1 MKYGK
6 PGILVWARER
16 FQYFRFFFF
25 EDCSNR
31 WSHPTL
37 EAGSSKKKTDSL
49 PHECRSQYLVK
60 RVNIW
65 YHSDPHYQWKRF
77 TWPVFFL
84 RPWAVSWS
92 ETRIGQRWQ
101 AFIQCVQQYLGF
113 FQAGAKKTTA
123 PHIARFRWT
132 YFKACLQKFSL
143 RKSKIWPACVQHYA
157 ESSEKSES
165 YTKTKSFEG
174 NNVS

>member
-77 TWPVFFL
+77 TWPVFFFAAL
-84 RPWAVSWS
+84 GCLLERNSYRPTLTGLHSMCSTIFRLFPSGGEKNNCAAYCTIPLDVLQGMPAEIFAQKIEDLTCMCS
-92 ETRIGQRWQ
+92 TLCRI
-101 AFIQCVQQYLGF
+101 
-113 FQAGAKKTTA
+113 
-123 PHIARFRWT
+123 
-132 YFKACLQKFSL
+132 
-143 RKSKIWPACVQHYA
+143 
-157 ESSEKSES
+157 
-165 YTKTKSFEG
+165 
-174 NNVS
+174 